1 MSEGLL
7 LSDEEVAVLRGL
19 IEDAFNDG
27 IAYEQLV
34 ALYDKVAAHLDL

>member
-7 LSDEEVAVLRGL
+7 LNDEEVAVLRGL
-19 IEDAFNDG
+19 IENAFNDG
-27 IAYEQLV
+27 YDDEQLV